1 MKKGLLWLG
10 LVLAMILTIGACDIA
25 KASDSDNE
33 VSYSIPSYKGHLA
46 IHEDGGATFT
56 QEVTYDFSSSYNGQ
70 YVTLGSVKPLPKGFN
85 IEENPTVTVSDKAE
99 KITTE
104 NGVETVFT
112 KRQIRVESEKLKD
125 GIKLKVYNPGAYD
138 KVVLKVTWQ
147 IKHMLDLYSDVAVL
161 NWFPI
166 SDWDKSIGHVDFTV
180 DGLDSNKGELYA
192 HAGFFQKN
200 PQVQRTDEG
209 YNIQF
214 DNFPAKGKLELHA
227 YWPMTASLKSK
238 NSTNIID
245 SSAKDK
251 FLKQENDI
259 VRNRKIYHII
269 FYGLFPGLLL
279 VLFVIA
285 IVLYSSVLRSTR
297 PPRFPKDSRLYDI
310 PQNLAP
316 LVLAQNVYNQRFDI
330 SGLNSVTYP
339 ISFNHMVQATILDL
353 IDRGNLSFSQSTEEP
368 ILEFVKRDGL
378 ADFEL
383 AFIEMLF
390 DGQTQVKEKDMFSRY
405 YINED
410 EIESQYKKA
419 KNRTERDKLRSI
431 GRNIRSL
438 FLEDATRVT
447 QGVENQEK
455 QLGLPSLYRQLTPS
469 ESHLSSVAN
478 IMFISLYLLI
488 AIGFFLLSIGFSSN
502 LSLLYL
508 LIFFPVITMHL
519 IYRLQINGRAN
530 GCLVPENSDI
540 YYQWHSFNNMIKS
553 IGQFNQAELQSIVLW
568 NRILVYATLYGQAKK
583 VSDVL
588 KRYNIH
594 LSNPSL
600 DAFTYSPV
608 SFAMLYNSTALQNY
622 VSASDTVSN
631 FSINSSSGSGGFS
644 GGGFSGGGGGGGGG
658 AF

>member
-455 QLGLPSLYRQLTPS
+455 KLGLPSLYRQLTPS
-469 ESHLSSVAN
+469 ETHLSSVAN
-478 IMFISLYLLI
+478 IMFISLYVLI

-502 LSLLYL
+502 LSFLYL
-508 LIFFPVITMHL
+508 LIFFPVITIHF
-519 IYRLQINGRAN
+519 IYRLQINGRVK

-608 SFAMLYNSTALQNY
+608 SFAMLHNSTALQSY

>member
-368 ILEFVKRDGL
+368 ILDFVKWDGL
-378 ADFEL
+378 ADCEL

-390 DGQTQVKEKDMFSRY
+390 DGQSQVKEKDMFSRY
-405 YINED
+405 YINQD
-410 EIESQYKKA
+410 EIDSQYKKA

-478 IMFISLYLLI
+478 IMFISLYVLI

-568 NRILVYATLYGQAKK
+568 NRILVYATLYGEAKK

>member
-227 YWPMTASLKSK
+227 YWPMTPSLKSK
-238 NSTNIID
+238 NSTNIIN

-279 VLFVIA
+279 VLFVLA
-285 IVLYSSVLRSTR
+285 IVFYSSVLRSTR

-353 IDRGNLSFSQSTEEP
+353 IDRGNLSFNQSTGEP
-368 ILEFVKRDGL
+368 ILEFVKSDGL
-378 ADFEL
+378 ADFEI
-383 AFIEMLF
+383 AFIDMLF
-390 DGQTQVKEKDMFSRY
+390 DGQSQVKEKDMFSRY

-478 IMFISLYLLI
+478 IMFISLYVLI

>member
-192 HAGFFQKN
+192 HAGFFQKI

-214 DNFPAKGKLELHA
+214 DHFPAKGKLELHA
-227 YWPMTASLKSK
+227 YWPMTPSLKSK
-238 NSTNIID
+238 NSASIIN

-269 FYGLFPGLLL
+269 FYGFFPGLLL
-279 VLFVIA
+279 VLFVLA
-285 IVLYSSVLRSTR
+285 IVFYSSVLRSTR

-419 KNRTERDKLRSI
+419 KNSTERDKLRSI

-438 FLEDATRVT
+438 FLDDATRVT
-447 QGVENQEK
+447 QGVERQEK
-455 QLGLPSLYRQLTPS
+455 QLGLPSLYRQLTSS
-469 ESHLSSVAN
+469 ETHLSSVAN
-478 IMFISLYLLI
+478 NIFVFLYILI

-508 LIFFPVITMHL
+508 LFFFPVITMHL
-519 IYRLQINGRAN
+519 IYRFQINGRAN

-568 NRILVYATLYGQAKK
+568 NRILVYATLYGEAKK

-608 SFAMLYNSTALQNY
+608 SFAMLYNSTVLQNY

>member
-447 QGVENQEK
+447 QGVERQEK
-455 QLGLPSLYRQLTPS
+455 QLGLPSLYRQLTSS
-469 ESHLSSVAN
+469 ETHLSSVAN
-478 IMFISLYLLI
+478 IMFISLYVLI

-568 NRILVYATLYGQAKK
+568 NRILVYATLYGEAKK

-608 SFAMLYNSTALQNY
+608 SFAMLYNSTVLQNY

>member
-419 KNRTERDKLRSI
+419 KNSTERDKLRSI

-438 FLEDATRVT
+438 FLDDATRVT
-447 QGVENQEK
+447 QGVERQEK

-469 ESHLSSVAN
+469 ETHLSSVAN
-478 IMFISLYLLI
+478 IMFISLYVLI

-502 LSLLYL
+502 LSFLYL
-508 LIFFPVITMHL
+508 LIFFPVITIHF
-519 IYRLQINGRAN
+519 IYRLQINGRVK

-608 SFAMLYNSTALQNY
+608 SFAMLHNSTALQSY

>member
-214 DNFPAKGKLELHA
+214 DHFPAKGKLELHA
-227 YWPMTASLKSK
+227 YWPMTPSLKSK
-238 NSTNIID
+238 NSASIIN

-353 IDRGNLSFSQSTEEP
+353 IDRGNLSFNQSTGEP
-368 ILEFVKRDGL
+368 ILEFVKSDGL
-378 ADFEL
+378 ADFEV
-383 AFIEMLF
+383 AFIDMLF
-390 DGQTQVKEKDMFSRY
+390 DGQSQVKEKDMFSRY
-405 YINED
+405 YINKD

-455 QLGLPSLYRQLTPS
+455 KLGLPSLYRQLTPS
-469 ESHLSSVAN
+469 ETHLSSVAN
-478 IMFISLYLLI
+478 IMFISLYVLI

-502 LSLLYL
+502 LSFLYL
-508 LIFFPVITMHL
+508 LIFFPVITIHF
-519 IYRLQINGRAN
+519 IYRLQINGRVK

-608 SFAMLYNSTALQNY
+608 SFAMLHNSTALQSY

>member
-180 DGLDSNKGELYA
+180 DGLDSSKGELYA

-419 KNRTERDKLRSI
+419 KNSTERDKLRSI

-438 FLEDATRVT
+438 FLDDATRVT
-447 QGVENQEK
+447 QGVERQEK
-455 QLGLPSLYRQLTPS
+455 QLGLPSLYRQLTSS
-469 ESHLSSVAN
+469 ETHLSSVAN
-478 IMFISLYLLI
+478 IMFISLYVLI

-502 LSLLYL
+502 LSFLYL
-508 LIFFPVITMHL
+508 LIFFPVITIHF
-519 IYRLQINGRAN
+519 IYRLQINGRVK

-608 SFAMLYNSTALQNY
+608 SFAMLHNSTALQSY

>member
-269 FYGLFPGLLL
+269 FYGFFPGLLL
-279 VLFVIA
+279 VLFVLA
-285 IVLYSSVLRSTR
+285 IVFYSSVLRSTR

-353 IDRGNLSFSQSTEEP
+353 IDRGNLSFNQSTGEP
-368 ILEFVKRDGL
+368 ILEFVKSDGL
-378 ADFEL
+378 ADFEV
-383 AFIEMLF
+383 AFIDMLF
-390 DGQTQVKEKDMFSRY
+390 DGQSQVKEKDMFSRY
-405 YINED
+405 YINKD

-455 QLGLPSLYRQLTPS
+455 KLRLPSLYRQLTPS
-469 ESHLSSVAN
+469 ETHLSSVAN
-478 IMFISLYLLI
+478 IMFISLYVLI

-502 LSLLYL
+502 LSFLYL
-508 LIFFPVITMHL
+508 LIFFPVITIHF
-519 IYRLQINGRAN
+519 IYRLQINGRVK

-568 NRILVYATLYGQAKK
+568 NRILVYATLYGEAKK

>member
-419 KNRTERDKLRSI
+419 KNSTERDKLRSI

-438 FLEDATRVT
+438 FLDDATRVT
-447 QGVENQEK
+447 QGVERQEK
-455 QLGLPSLYRQLTPS
+455 QLGLPSLYRQLTSS
-469 ESHLSSVAN
+469 ETHLSSVAN
-478 IMFISLYLLI
+478 IMFISLYVLI

-502 LSLLYL
+502 LSFLYL
-508 LIFFPVITMHL
+508 LIFFPVITIHF
-519 IYRLQINGRAN
+519 IYRLQINGRVK

-608 SFAMLYNSTALQNY
+608 SFAMLHNSTALQSY

>member
-214 DNFPAKGKLELHA
+214 DHFPAKGKLELHA
-227 YWPMTASLKSK
+227 YWPMTPSLKSK
-238 NSTNIID
+238 NSASIIN

-269 FYGLFPGLLL
+269 FYGFFPGLLL
-279 VLFVIA
+279 VLFVLA
-285 IVLYSSVLRSTR
+285 IVFYSSVLRSTR

-353 IDRGNLSFSQSTEEP
+353 IDRGNLSFNQSTGEP
-368 ILEFVKRDGL
+368 ILEFVKSDGL
-378 ADFEL
+378 ADFEV
-383 AFIEMLF
+383 AFIDMLF
-390 DGQTQVKEKDMFSRY
+390 DGQSQVKEKDMFSRY
-405 YINED
+405 YINKD

-455 QLGLPSLYRQLTPS
+455 KLGLPSLYRQLTPS
-469 ESHLSSVAN
+469 ETHLSSVAN
-478 IMFISLYLLI
+478 IMFISLYVLI

-502 LSLLYL
+502 LSFLYL
-508 LIFFPVITMHL
+508 LIFFPVITIHF
-519 IYRLQINGRAN
+519 IYRLQINGRVK

-608 SFAMLYNSTALQNY
+608 SFAMLHNSTALQSY

>member
-1 MKKGLLWLG
+1 
-10 LVLAMILTIGACDIA
+10 
-25 KASDSDNE
+25 
-33 VSYSIPSYKGHLA
+33 
-46 IHEDGGATFT
+46 
-56 QEVTYDFSSSYNGQ
+56 
-70 YVTLGSVKPLPKGFN
+70 
-85 IEENPTVTVSDKAE
+85 
-99 KITTE
+99 
-104 NGVETVFT
+104 
-112 KRQIRVESEKLKD
+112 
-125 GIKLKVYNPGAYD
+125 
-138 KVVLKVTWQ
+138 
-147 IKHMLDLYSDVAVL
+147 
-161 NWFPI
+161 
-166 SDWDKSIGHVDFTV
+166 
-180 DGLDSNKGELYA
+180 
-192 HAGFFQKN
+192 
-200 PQVQRTDEG
+200 
-209 YNIQF
+209 
-214 DNFPAKGKLELHA
+214 
-227 YWPMTASLKSK
+227 
-238 NSTNIID
+238 
-245 SSAKDK
+245 
-251 FLKQENDI
+251 
-259 VRNRKIYHII
+259 
-269 FYGLFPGLLL
+269 
-279 VLFVIA
+279 
-285 IVLYSSVLRSTR
+285 
-297 PPRFPKDSRLYDI
+297 
-310 PQNLAP
+310 
-316 LVLAQNVYNQRFDI
+316 
-330 SGLNSVTYP
+330 
-339 ISFNHMVQATILDL
+339 MVQATILDL
-353 IDRGNLSFSQSTEEP
+353 IDRGNLSFSQSRGEP
-368 ILEFVKRDGL
+368 ILEFVKSDGL
-378 ADFEL
+378 ADFEV
-383 AFIEMLF
+383 AFIDMLF
-390 DGQTQVKEKDMFSRY
+390 DGQSQVKEKDMFSRY
-405 YINED
+405 YINEG

-469 ESHLSSVAN
+469 ETHLSSVAN
-478 IMFISLYLLI
+478 IMFISLYVLI

-502 LSLLYL
+502 LSFLYL

>member
-70 YVTLGSVKPLPKGFN
+70 YVILGSVKPLPKGFN

-166 SDWDKSIGHVDFTV
+166 SDWDKSIGYVDFTV

-214 DNFPAKGKLELHA
+214 DHFPAKGKLELHA
-227 YWPMTASLKSK
+227 YWPMTPSLKSK
-238 NSTNIID
+238 NSASIIN

-279 VLFVIA
+279 VLFVLA
-285 IVLYSSVLRSTR
+285 IVFYSSVLRSTR

-353 IDRGNLSFSQSTEEP
+353 IDRGNLSFNQSTGEP
-368 ILEFVKRDGL
+368 ILEFVKSDGL
-378 ADFEL
+378 ADFEV
-383 AFIEMLF
+383 AFIDMLF
-390 DGQTQVKEKDMFSRY
+390 DGQSQVKEKDMFSRY
-405 YINED
+405 YINKD

-455 QLGLPSLYRQLTPS
+455 KLGLPSLYRQLTPS
-469 ESHLSSVAN
+469 ETHLSSVAN
-478 IMFISLYLLI
+478 NIFVFLYILI

-502 LSLLYL
+502 LSFLYL
-508 LIFFPVITMHL
+508 LIFFPVITIHF
-519 IYRLQINGRAN
+519 IYRLQINGRVK
-530 GCLVPENSDI
+530 GCLVPETSDI

-608 SFAMLYNSTALQNY
+608 SFAMLHNSTALQSY

-631 FSINSSSGSGGFS
+631 FSINSSSGSGGF
-644 GGGFSGGGGGGGGG
+644 GGGAFSGGGGGGGGG

>member
-353 IDRGNLSFSQSTEEP
+353 IDRGNLSFNQSTGEP
-368 ILEFVKRDGL
+368 ILEFVKSDGL
-378 ADFEL
+378 ADFEV
-383 AFIEMLF
+383 AFIDMLF
-390 DGQTQVKEKDMFSRY
+390 DGQSQVKEKDMFSRY
-405 YINED
+405 YINKD

-419 KNRTERDKLRSI
+419 NNRTERDKLRSI

-455 QLGLPSLYRQLTPS
+455 KLGLPSLYRQLTPS
-469 ESHLSSVAN
+469 ETHLSSVAN
-478 IMFISLYLLI
+478 IMFISLYVLI

-502 LSLLYL
+502 LSFLYL
-508 LIFFPVITMHL
+508 LIFFPVITIHF
-519 IYRLQINGRAN
+519 IYRLQINGRVK

-608 SFAMLYNSTALQNY
+608 SFAMLHNSTALQSY

>member
-353 IDRGNLSFSQSTEEP
+353 IDRGNLSLVNQRKSQ
-368 ILEFVKRDGL
+368 
-378 ADFEL
+378 
-383 AFIEMLF
+383 
-390 DGQTQVKEKDMFSRY
+390 
-405 YINED
+405 
-410 EIESQYKKA
+410 
-419 KNRTERDKLRSI
+419 
-431 GRNIRSL
+431 
-438 FLEDATRVT
+438 FL
-447 QGVENQEK
+447 N
-455 QLGLPSLYRQLTPS
+455 
-469 ESHLSSVAN
+469 
-478 IMFISLYLLI
+478 LLK
-488 AIGFFLLSIGFSSN
+488 GM
-502 LSLLYL
+502 
-508 LIFFPVITMHL
+508 V
-519 IYRLQINGRAN
+519 
-530 GCLVPENSDI
+530 
-540 YYQWHSFNNMIKS
+540 
-553 IGQFNQAELQSIVLW
+553 
-568 NRILVYATLYGQAKK
+568 
-583 VSDVL
+583 
-588 KRYNIH
+588 
-594 LSNPSL
+594 
-600 DAFTYSPV
+600 
-608 SFAMLYNSTALQNY
+608 
-622 VSASDTVSN
+622 
-631 FSINSSSGSGGFS
+631 
-644 GGGFSGGGGGGGGG
+644 
-658 AF
+658 

>member
-390 DGQTQVKEKDMFSRY
+390 DGQSQVKEKDMFSRY

-478 IMFISLYLLI
+478 IMFISLYVLI

-568 NRILVYATLYGQAKK
+568 NRILVYATLYGEAKK

-608 SFAMLYNSTALQNY
+608 SFAMLYNSTVLQNY

>member
-147 IKHMLDLYSDVAVL
+147 IKHMLDLYSDVAAL

-166 SDWDKSIGHVDFTV
+166 SDWDNSIEHVDFTV
-180 DGLDSNKGELYA
+180 TGLDAAKGDLYA
-192 HAGFFQKN
+192 HTGFFNKK
-200 PQVQRTDEG
+200 PTVTRTPDG
-209 YNIQF
+209 FKIHI
-214 DNFPAKGKLELHA
+214 DDLAPKGKLELHA
-227 YWPMTASLKSK
+227 YWPMTKTLKEANASYIK
-238 NSTNIID
+238 NEAHKTT
-245 SSAKDK
+245 
-251 FLKQENDI
+251 FLKKEAHI
-259 VRNRKIYHII
+259 VRMGVFFRFLSFQLIPSLII
-269 FYGLFPGLLL
+269 IVTLMGILFFIWLL
-279 VLFVIA
+279 I
-285 IVLYSSVLRSTR
+285 STR
-297 PPRFPKDSRLYDI
+297 LPDFPKNARLYEA
-310 PQNLAP
+310 PNNLAP
-316 LVLAQNVYNQRFDI
+316 LVVAKSIYNQSFDKI
-330 SGLNSVTYP
+330 SLKEEKGPL
-339 ISFNHMVQATILDL
+339 SFGHMIQATILDL
-353 IDRGNLSFSQSTEEP
+353 LDRGHIVSKSSTLAVIQKEGLSTFEET
-368 ILEFVKRDGL
+368 
-378 ADFEL
+378 
-383 AFIEMLF
+383 FIDMMF
-390 DGQTQVKEKDMFSRY
+390 DGRSEITKGDIFSRY
-405 YINED
+405 YIDKKEL
-410 EIESQYKKA
+410 STKFKKA
-419 KNRTERDKLRSI
+419 KSTVEREKIKDIGLKVKAQFSSDVYKLSKEVDREV
-431 GRNIRSL
+431 RN
-438 FLEDATRVT
+438 
-447 QGVENQEK
+447 
-455 QLGLPSLYRQLTPS
+455 LGLVKIYREFTPLEKRLSLY
-469 ESHLSSVAN
+469 SHLSFAFAFVVSFVSGLFFAIAFGASLSV
-478 IMFISLYLLI
+478 FYFF
-488 AIGFFLLSIGFSSN
+488 AIIPIFLLW
-502 LSLLYL
+502 
-508 LIFFPVITMHL
+508 LIVTRIVKK
-519 IYRLQINGRAN
+519 RRKR
-530 GCLVPENSDI
+530 CLDKATI
-540 YYQWHSFNNMIKS
+540 DTYYQWYSFNNMIKS

-608 SFAMLYNSTALQNY
+608 SFAMLHNSTALQSY

>member
-214 DNFPAKGKLELHA
+214 DHFPAKGKLELHA
-227 YWPMTASLKSK
+227 YWPMTPSLKAK
-238 NSTNIID
+238 NSTNIIN

-269 FYGLFPGLLL
+269 FYGLFPGFLL
-279 VLFVIA
+279 VLFVLA
-285 IVLYSSVLRSTR
+285 IVFYSSVLRSTR

-330 SGLNSVTYP
+330 SGLNSVTSP

-353 IDRGNLSFSQSTEEP
+353 IDRGNLSFNQSTGEP
-368 ILEFVKRDGL
+368 ILEFVKSDGL
-378 ADFEL
+378 ADFEI
-383 AFIEMLF
+383 AFIDMLF
-390 DGQTQVKEKDMFSRY
+390 DGQSQVKEKDMFSRY

-478 IMFISLYLLI
+478 IMFISLYVLI

-568 NRILVYATLYGQAKK
+568 NRILVYATLYGEAKK

>member
-147 IKHMLDLYSDVAVL
+147 INRILNLYSDVAVL

-214 DNFPAKGKLELHA
+214 DHFPAKGKLELHA
-227 YWPMTASLKSK
+227 YWPMTPSLKSK
-238 NSTNIID
+238 NSASIIN

-269 FYGLFPGLLL
+269 FYGFFPGLLL
-279 VLFVIA
+279 VLFVLA
-285 IVLYSSVLRSTR
+285 IVFYSSVLRSTR

-353 IDRGNLSFSQSTEEP
+353 IDRGNLSFNQSTGEP
-368 ILEFVKRDGL
+368 ILEFVKSDGL
-378 ADFEL
+378 ADFEV
-383 AFIEMLF
+383 AFIDMLF
-390 DGQTQVKEKDMFSRY
+390 DGQSQVKEKDMFSRY
-405 YINED
+405 YINKD

-455 QLGLPSLYRQLTPS
+455 KLGLPSLYRQLTPS
-469 ESHLSSVAN
+469 ETHLSSVAN
-478 IMFISLYLLI
+478 IMFISLYVLI

-502 LSLLYL
+502 LSFLYL
-508 LIFFPVITMHL
+508 LIFFPVITIHF
-519 IYRLQINGRAN
+519 IYRLQINGRVK

-608 SFAMLYNSTALQNY
+608 SFAMLHNSTALQSY

>member
-227 YWPMTASLKSK
+227 YWPMTPSLKSK
-238 NSTNIID
+238 NSASIIN

-269 FYGLFPGLLL
+269 FYGFFPGLLL
-279 VLFVIA
+279 VLFVLA
-285 IVLYSSVLRSTR
+285 IVFYSSVLRSTR

-353 IDRGNLSFSQSTEEP
+353 IDRGNLSFNQSTGEP
-368 ILEFVKRDGL
+368 ILEFVKSDGL
-378 ADFEL
+378 ADFEV
-383 AFIEMLF
+383 AFIDMLF
-390 DGQTQVKEKDMFSRY
+390 DGQSQVKEKDMFSRY
-405 YINED
+405 YINKD

-455 QLGLPSLYRQLTPS
+455 KLGLPSLYRQLTPS
-469 ESHLSSVAN
+469 ETHLSSVAN
-478 IMFISLYLLI
+478 IMFISLYVLI

-502 LSLLYL
+502 LSFLYL
-508 LIFFPVITMHL
+508 LIFFPVITIHF
-519 IYRLQINGRAN
+519 IYRLQINGRVK

-608 SFAMLYNSTALQNY
+608 SFAMLHNSTALQNY

>member
-214 DNFPAKGKLELHA
+214 DHFPAKGKLELHA
-227 YWPMTASLKSK
+227 YWPMTPSLKSK
-238 NSTNIID
+238 NSASIIN

-269 FYGLFPGLLL
+269 FYGFFPGLLL
-279 VLFVIA
+279 VLFVLA
-285 IVLYSSVLRSTR
+285 IVFYSSVLRSTR

-353 IDRGNLSFSQSTEEP
+353 IDRGNLSFNQSTGEP
-368 ILEFVKRDGL
+368 ILEFVKSDGL
-378 ADFEL
+378 ADFEV
-383 AFIEMLF
+383 AFIDMLF
-390 DGQTQVKEKDMFSRY
+390 DGQSQVKEKDMFSRY
-405 YINED
+405 YINKD

-455 QLGLPSLYRQLTPS
+455 KLGLPSLYRQLTPS
-469 ESHLSSVAN
+469 ETHLSSVAN
-478 IMFISLYLLI
+478 IMFISLYVLI

-502 LSLLYL
+502 LSFLYL
-508 LIFFPVITMHL
+508 LIFFPVITIHF
-519 IYRLQINGRAN
+519 IYRLQINGRVK

-583 VSDVL
+583 VSDLL

-608 SFAMLYNSTALQNY
+608 SFAMLHNSTALQSY

>member
-1 MKKGLLWLG
+1 MKKFLIWLCC
-10 LVLAMILTIGACDIA
+10 LIA
-25 KASDSDNE
+25 FIVPVISVKADD
-33 VSYSIPSYKGHLA
+33 VSYRIPSYKGHLS
-46 IHEDGGATFT
+46 ISDNSSATFT
-56 QEVTYDFSSSYNGQ
+56 QEITYDFESDYHGQ
-70 YVTLGSVKPLPKGFN
+70 YVTLGSAKPVPDGFY
-85 IEENPTVTVSDKAE
+85 ISGNPTVTATVNGQTKPYVKVEASELSDG
-99 KITTE
+99 T
-104 NGVETVFT
+104 
-112 KRQIRVESEKLKD
+112 
-125 GIKLKVYNPGAYD
+125 KLKVYNQGHSGD

-147 IKHMLDLYSDVAVL
+147 ISRILNLYSDVAVL

-192 HAGFFQKN
+192 HAGFFQN
-200 PQVQRTDEG
+200 
-209 YNIQF
+209 QF

-419 KNRTERDKLRSI
+419 KNSTERDKLRSI

-438 FLEDATRVT
+438 FLDDATRVT
-447 QGVENQEK
+447 QGVERQEK
-455 QLGLPSLYRQLTPS
+455 QLGLPSLYRQLTSS
-469 ESHLSSVAN
+469 ETHLSSVAN
-478 IMFISLYLLI
+478 NIFVFLYILI

-508 LIFFPVITMHL
+508 LFFFPVITMHL
-519 IYRLQINGRAN
+519 IYRFQINGRAN

-568 NRILVYATLYGQAKK
+568 NRILVYATLYGEAKK

-608 SFAMLYNSTALQNY
+608 SFAMLYNSTVLQNY

>member
-269 FYGLFPGLLL
+269 FYGFFPGLLL
-279 VLFVIA
+279 VLFVLA
-285 IVLYSSVLRSTR
+285 IVFYSSVLRSTR

-353 IDRGNLSFSQSTEEP
+353 IDRGNLSFNQSTGEP
-368 ILEFVKRDGL
+368 ILEFVKSDGL
-378 ADFEL
+378 ADFEV
-383 AFIEMLF
+383 AFIDMLF
-390 DGQTQVKEKDMFSRY
+390 DGQSQVKEKDMFSRY
-405 YINED
+405 YINKD

-455 QLGLPSLYRQLTPS
+455 KLGLPSLYRQLTPS
-469 ESHLSSVAN
+469 ETHLSSVAN
-478 IMFISLYLLI
+478 IMFISLYVLI

-502 LSLLYL
+502 LSFLYL
-508 LIFFPVITMHL
+508 LIFFPVITIHF
-519 IYRLQINGRAN
+519 IYRLQINGRVK

-608 SFAMLYNSTALQNY
+608 SFAMLHNSTALQSY

-631 FSINSSSGSGGFS
+631 FSINSNSGSGGFG

>member
-227 YWPMTASLKSK
+227 YWPMTPSLKSK
-238 NSTNIID
+238 NSASIIN

-269 FYGLFPGLLL
+269 FYGFFPGLLL
-279 VLFVIA
+279 VLFVLA
-285 IVLYSSVLRSTR
+285 IVFYSSVLRSTR

-353 IDRGNLSFSQSTEEP
+353 IDRGNLSFNQSTGEP
-368 ILEFVKRDGL
+368 ILEFVKSDGL
-378 ADFEL
+378 ADFEV
-383 AFIEMLF
+383 AFIDMLF
-390 DGQTQVKEKDMFSRY
+390 DGQSQVKEKDMFSRY
-405 YINED
+405 YINKD

-455 QLGLPSLYRQLTPS
+455 KLGLPSLYRQLTPS
-469 ESHLSSVAN
+469 ETHLSSVAN
-478 IMFISLYLLI
+478 IMFISLYVLI

-502 LSLLYL
+502 LSFLYL
-508 LIFFPVITMHL
+508 LIFFPVITIHF
-519 IYRLQINGRAN
+519 IYRLQINGRVK

-608 SFAMLYNSTALQNY
+608 SFAMLHNSTALQSY

>member
-353 IDRGNLSFSQSTEEP
+353 IDRGNLSFSQSTGEP
-368 ILEFVKRDGL
+368 ILEFVKSDGL
-378 ADFEL
+378 ADFEI
-383 AFIEMLF
+383 AFIDMLF
-390 DGQTQVKEKDMFSRY
+390 DGQSQVKEKDMFSRY

-478 IMFISLYLLI
+478 IMFISLYVLI

-568 NRILVYATLYGQAKK
+568 NRILVYATLYGEAKK

>member
-214 DNFPAKGKLELHA
+214 DHFPAKGKLELHA
-227 YWPMTASLKSK
+227 YWPMTPSLKSK
-238 NSTNIID
+238 NSASIIN

-269 FYGLFPGLLL
+269 FYGFFPGLLL
-279 VLFVIA
+279 VLFVLA
-285 IVLYSSVLRSTR
+285 IVFYSSVLRSTR

-353 IDRGNLSFSQSTEEP
+353 IDRGNLSFNQSTGEP
-368 ILEFVKRDGL
+368 ILEFVKSDGL
-378 ADFEL
+378 ADFEA
-383 AFIEMLF
+383 AFIDMLF
-390 DGQTQVKEKDMFSRY
+390 DGQSQVKEKDMFSRY
-405 YINED
+405 YINKD

-455 QLGLPSLYRQLTPS
+455 KLGLPSLYRQLTPS
-469 ESHLSSVAN
+469 ETHLSSVAN
-478 IMFISLYLLI
+478 IMFISLYVLI

-502 LSLLYL
+502 LSFLYL
-508 LIFFPVITMHL
+508 LIFFPVITIHF
-519 IYRLQINGRAN
+519 IYRLQINGRVK

-583 VSDVL
+583 VSDLL

-608 SFAMLYNSTALQNY
+608 SFAMLHNSTALQSY

>member
-1 MKKGLLWLG
+1 MKKFLIWLG
-10 LVLAMILTIGACDIA
+10 CLIA
-25 KASDSDNE
+25 FIVPVISVKADD
-33 VSYSIPSYKGHLA
+33 VSYRIPSYKGHLS
-46 IHEDGGATFT
+46 ISDNSSATFT
-56 QEVTYDFSSSYNGQ
+56 QEITYDFESDYHGQ
-70 YVTLGSVKPLPKGFN
+70 YVTLGSAKPVPDGFY
-85 IEENPTVTVSDKAE
+85 ISGNPTVTATVNGQTKPYVKVEASELSDG
-99 KITTE
+99 T
-104 NGVETVFT
+104 
-112 KRQIRVESEKLKD
+112 
-125 GIKLKVYNPGAYD
+125 KLKVYNQGHSGD

-147 IKHMLDLYSDVAVL
+147 ISRILNLYSDVAVL

-214 DNFPAKGKLELHA
+214 DHFPAKGKLELHA
-227 YWPMTASLKSK
+227 YWPMTPSLKSK
-238 NSTNIID
+238 NSTNIIN

-279 VLFVIA
+279 VLFVLA
-285 IVLYSSVLRSTR
+285 IVFYSSVLRSTR

-353 IDRGNLSFSQSTEEP
+353 IDRGNLSFSQSRGEP
-368 ILEFVKRDGL
+368 ILEFVKSDGL
-378 ADFEL
+378 ADFEV
-383 AFIEMLF
+383 AFIDMLF
-390 DGQTQVKEKDMFSRY
+390 DGQSQVKEKDMFSRY
-405 YINED
+405 YINEG

-469 ESHLSSVAN
+469 ETHLSSVAN
-478 IMFISLYLLI
+478 IMFISLYVLI

-502 LSLLYL
+502 LSFLYL

-530 GCLVPENSDI
+530 GCLVAENSDI

>member
-1 MKKGLLWLG
+1 MKKGLLLLG

-478 IMFISLYLLI
+478 IMFISLYVLI

>member
-478 IMFISLYLLI
+478 IMFISLYVLI

>member
-1 MKKGLLWLG
+1 M
-10 LVLAMILTIGACDIA
+10 
-25 KASDSDNE
+25 
-33 VSYSIPSYKGHLA
+33 
-46 IHEDGGATFT
+46 
-56 QEVTYDFSSSYNGQ
+56 
-70 YVTLGSVKPLPKGFN
+70 
-85 IEENPTVTVSDKAE
+85 
-99 KITTE
+99 
-104 NGVETVFT
+104 
-112 KRQIRVESEKLKD
+112 
-125 GIKLKVYNPGAYD
+125 
-138 KVVLKVTWQ
+138 
-147 IKHMLDLYSDVAVL
+147 
-161 NWFPI
+161 
-166 SDWDKSIGHVDFTV
+166 
-180 DGLDSNKGELYA
+180 
-192 HAGFFQKN
+192 
-200 PQVQRTDEG
+200 
-209 YNIQF
+209 
-214 DNFPAKGKLELHA
+214 
-227 YWPMTASLKSK
+227 
-238 NSTNIID
+238 
-245 SSAKDK
+245 
-251 FLKQENDI
+251 
-259 VRNRKIYHII
+259 RNRKIYHII

-279 VLFVIA
+279 VLFVLA
-285 IVLYSSVLRSTR
+285 IVFYSSVLRSTR

-353 IDRGNLSFSQSTEEP
+353 IDRGNLSFNQSRGEP
-368 ILEFVKRDGL
+368 ILEFVKSDGL
-378 ADFEL
+378 ADFEV
-383 AFIEMLF
+383 AFIDMLF
-390 DGQTQVKEKDMFSRY
+390 DGQS
-405 YINED
+405 
-410 EIESQYKKA
+410 ESQYKKA

-478 IMFISLYLLI
+478 IMFISLYVLI
-488 AIGFFLLSIGFSSN
+488 AIGFFLLSIGFSSH
-502 LSLLYL
+502 LSFLYL

>member
-1 MKKGLLWLG
+1 
-10 LVLAMILTIGACDIA
+10 
-25 KASDSDNE
+25 
-33 VSYSIPSYKGHLA
+33 
-46 IHEDGGATFT
+46 
-56 QEVTYDFSSSYNGQ
+56 
-70 YVTLGSVKPLPKGFN
+70 
-85 IEENPTVTVSDKAE
+85 
-99 KITTE
+99 
-104 NGVETVFT
+104 
-112 KRQIRVESEKLKD
+112 
-125 GIKLKVYNPGAYD
+125 
-138 KVVLKVTWQ
+138 
-147 IKHMLDLYSDVAVL
+147 
-161 NWFPI
+161 
-166 SDWDKSIGHVDFTV
+166 
-180 DGLDSNKGELYA
+180 
-192 HAGFFQKN
+192 
-200 PQVQRTDEG
+200 
-209 YNIQF
+209 
-214 DNFPAKGKLELHA
+214 
-227 YWPMTASLKSK
+227 MTPSLKSK
-238 NSTNIID
+238 NSTNIIN

-251 FLKQENDI
+251 FLKQEHDI
-259 VRNRKIYHII
+259 VRNRKIYHVI

-279 VLFVIA
+279 VLFVLA
-285 IVLYSSVLRSTR
+285 IVFYSSVLRSTR
-297 PPRFPKDSRLYDI
+297 PPHFPKDSRLYDI

-353 IDRGNLSFSQSTEEP
+353 IDRGNLSFNQSRGEP
-368 ILEFVKRDGL
+368 ILEFVKSDGL
-378 ADFEL
+378 ADFEV
-383 AFIEMLF
+383 AFIDMLF
-390 DGQTQVKEKDMFSRY
+390 DGQSQVKEKDMFSQY

-410 EIESQYKKA
+410 EIEGQYKKA

-469 ESHLSSVAN
+469 ETHLSSVAN
-478 IMFISLYLLI
+478 IMFISLYVLI

-502 LSLLYL
+502 LSFLYL

-519 IYRLQINGRAN
+519 INRLQINGRAN

>member
-214 DNFPAKGKLELHA
+214 DHFPAKGKLELHA
-227 YWPMTASLKSK
+227 YWPMTPSLKSK
-238 NSTNIID
+238 NSASIIN

-269 FYGLFPGLLL
+269 FYGFFPGLLL
-279 VLFVIA
+279 VLFVLA
-285 IVLYSSVLRSTR
+285 IVFYSSVLRSTR

-353 IDRGNLSFSQSTEEP
+353 IDRGNLSFNQSTEEP
-368 ILEFVKRDGL
+368 ILEFVKSDGL
-378 ADFEL
+378 ADFEV
-383 AFIEMLF
+383 AFIDMLF
-390 DGQTQVKEKDMFSRY
+390 DGQSQVKEKDMFSRY
-405 YINED
+405 YINKD

-455 QLGLPSLYRQLTPS
+455 KLGLPSLYRQLTPS
-469 ESHLSSVAN
+469 ETHLSSVAN
-478 IMFISLYLLI
+478 IMFISLYVLI

-502 LSLLYL
+502 LSFLYL
-508 LIFFPVITMHL
+508 LIFFPVITIHF
-519 IYRLQINGRAN
+519 IYRLQINGRVK

-608 SFAMLYNSTALQNY
+608 SFAMLHNSTALQSY

>member
-390 DGQTQVKEKDMFSRY
+390 DGQSQVKEKDMFSRY
-405 YINED
+405 YINKD

-455 QLGLPSLYRQLTPS
+455 KLGLPSLYRQLTPS
-469 ESHLSSVAN
+469 ETHLSSVAN
-478 IMFISLYLLI
+478 IMFISLYVLI

-502 LSLLYL
+502 LSFLYL
-508 LIFFPVITMHL
+508 LIFFPVITIHF
-519 IYRLQINGRAN
+519 IYRLQINGRVK

-608 SFAMLYNSTALQNY
+608 SFAMLHNSTALQSY

>member
-209 YNIQF
+209 YNI
-214 DNFPAKGKLELHA
+214 
-227 YWPMTASLKSK
+227 
-238 NSTNIID
+238 
-245 SSAKDK
+245 
-251 FLKQENDI
+251 

-419 KNRTERDKLRSI
+419 KNSTERDKLRSI

-438 FLEDATRVT
+438 FLDDATRVT
-447 QGVENQEK
+447 QGVERQEK
-455 QLGLPSLYRQLTPS
+455 QLGLPSLYRQLTSS
-469 ESHLSSVAN
+469 ETHLSSVAN
-478 IMFISLYLLI
+478 NIFVFLYILI

-508 LIFFPVITMHL
+508 LFFFPVITMHL
-519 IYRLQINGRAN
+519 IYRFQINGRAN

-568 NRILVYATLYGQAKK
+568 NRILVYATLYGEAKK

-608 SFAMLYNSTALQNY
+608 SFAMLYNSTVLQNY